1 MARRSAHSEEELPF
15 VALMDTMTNVVGV
28 LIIVL
33 VMVGIGLAR
42 SVNKILSD
50 LPPVTV
56 EEHAKLKKE
65 IEQTKPKA
73 DPQKVDE
80 ETKQLE
86 EKLKK
91 ENEAFKTLDLTKDKQ
106 QVKLIDVDDLQK
118 QLEARRKER
127 DLKKSEVE
135 KLLAEVDKLKQRLD
149 TTPVY
154 VPPPAVVVKL
164 PNPRPMPEK
173 AEVHHFLIAENKI
186 VYLNDQQFTDMVE
199 AELKRAEPTTAV
211 SRETV
216 KGPDGKPVM
225 VRDKSGR
232 TSPQRKIVYDVK
244 RFGDYF
250 GRTRLGNRDVKVE
263 VLPIN
268 NSNRIS
274 MKLSPVPGAGETVD
288 QAKNLISIFQTTLKR
303 LKADPN
309 SVIWFHVYKDS
320 IPTYLAARELA
331 DQLGVP
337 VGWDIYGQPSFSRT
351 MPAEYTLN
359 VALPPPGP
367 PPPPGAVSIAPPKQ
381 TLD

>member
-1 MARRSAHSEEELPF
+1 MARRAHTEEELPF

-56 EEHAKLKKE
+56 EEHDKLKKE
-65 IEQTKPKA
+65 VDQTKPKK
-73 DPQKVDE
+73 DPKQAE
-80 ETKQLE
+80 LEIKQLE

-91 ENEAFKTLDLTKDKQ
+91 DTEALKTLDLTKDKQ

-118 QLEARRKER
+118 QLEAKRKER
-127 DLKKSEVE
+127 DTRKTEVE

-154 VPPPAVVVKL
+154 VPPPSVVVKL

-186 VYLNDQQFTDMVE
+186 LYLNDQQFTDMVE
-199 AELKRAEPTTAV
+199 SELKRAEPATAV

-216 KGPDGKPVM
+216 KGADGKPVM
-225 VRDKSGR
+225 VKDKSGR
-232 TSPQRKIVYDVK
+232 SSPQRKIVFDAK
-244 RFGDYF
+244 RFIDYF
-250 GRTRLGNRDVKVE
+250 GRARLGNRDVRVE
-263 VLPIN
+263 VLPVA
-268 NSNRIS
+268 NSNRIT
-274 MKLSPVPGAGETVD
+274 MRLSPQPNAGETID
-288 QAKNLISIFQTTLKR
+288 QAKNLVSIFQTTLKK
-303 LKADPN
+303 LKADPQA
-309 SVIWFHVYKDS
+309 VIWFHVFKDS

-359 VALPPPGP
+359 VVVPPPPPGP
-367 PPPPGAVSIAPPKQ
+367 GSGAVSIAPPKQ